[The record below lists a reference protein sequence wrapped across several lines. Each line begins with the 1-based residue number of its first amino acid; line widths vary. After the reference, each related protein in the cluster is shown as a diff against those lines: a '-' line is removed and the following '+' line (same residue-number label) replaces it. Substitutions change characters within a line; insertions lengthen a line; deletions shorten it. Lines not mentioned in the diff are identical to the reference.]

1 MPRFA
6 LQAELYGLTQNQRN
20 QGATAINSAFDS
32 GKVVGDVVVDP
43 NKTSRHGA
51 LLFVE
56 SNFDSRAEGD
66 RIFAVCRD
74 WASTRSTDAADG
86 FHSYVRL
93 REVQEAQ
100 GQVLQRL
107 AQSPGWVQADTTE
120 PLSR

>member
-32 GKVVGDVVVDP
+32 GKVVGDVVVDA

-66 RIFAVCRD
+66 RIFAVCP
-74 WASTRSTDAADG
+74 G
-86 FHSYVRL
+86 LGEHSQHGR
-93 REVQEAQ
+93 
-100 GQVLQRL
+100 G
-107 AQSPGWVQADTTE
+107 GWVPFLRSPA
-120 PLSR
+120 